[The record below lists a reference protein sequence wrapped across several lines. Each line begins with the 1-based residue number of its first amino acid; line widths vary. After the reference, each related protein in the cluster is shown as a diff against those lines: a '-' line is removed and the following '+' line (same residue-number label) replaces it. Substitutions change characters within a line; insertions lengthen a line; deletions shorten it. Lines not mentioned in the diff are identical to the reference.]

1 MNTHQA
7 NRYTQFITP
16 LGGII
21 ALTCFFF
28 PWLTMVTNFSN
39 ARSNFQLAQSGFQ
52 LFVLNPLGPHTVFS
66 TAVFMA
72 SVVIV
77 GVSLYMVIH
86 RTPWKSSVP
95 VLISSGI
102 GLAILFAEQRKYTR
116 ISQYLEHSN
125 YAIELGSWGTA
136 AGLAIAAFGI
146 LLLRTE
152 KEKAH
157 SKDSVEVKRLWFIV
171 HAGGIIALLG
181 IFMPWELFSLTG
193 PSSFSLMNPESFIR
207 FVFIASVIVLL
218 LRTKIGKAHSKD
230 SVEVKRLWFIVHAGG
245 IIALLGIFM
254 PWDDLSSLTHYSG
267 FSLMN
272 RRPLIRFAFVAS
284 VIVLMGSFYML
295 ASENLRRLRVVVLVS
310 IGIGLGILLAYYV
323 DFYVIEIHTQNIL
336 RKSDAEWPGRFMG
349 FGFWG
354 TILGYVIA
362 AVGMLLISIKNKNE
376 QVAVTAE

>member
-1 MNTHQA
+1 MNAHQA

-28 PWLTMVTNFSN
+28 PWLTTNFSN
-39 ARSNFQLAQSGFQ
+39 AQSNFQLTQSGFQ
-52 LFVLNPLGPHTVFS
+52 RFMLNPLGPHTVFS

-77 GVSLYMVIH
+77 GVSFYMVIH

-125 YAIELGSWGTA
+125 YAIELGFWGTA

-152 KEKAH
+152 KEKARA
-157 SKDSVEVKRLWFIV
+157 KDSVEVKRLWFIV

-181 IFMPWELFSLTG
+181 VFMPWELFSLTG
-193 PSSFSLMNPESFIR
+193 PSGFSLMNPESFIR

-218 LRTKIGKAHSKD
+218 LRTKIGKARAKD
-230 SVEVKRLWFIVHAGG
+230 SVEVKRFWFIVHAGG

-284 VIVLMGSFYML
+284 VIVLVGSFYML
-295 ASENLRRLRVVVLVS
+295 ASGNLRRLRVVVLVS

-323 DFYVIEIHTQNIL
+323 DFYAQNIL
-336 RKSDAEWPGRFMG
+336 RKSDAERPGYFMG
-349 FGFWG
+349 FGFCG

-362 AVGMLLISIKNKNE
+362 AVGMFLISIKNKNE
-376 QVAVTAE
+376 QVAVTVE